1 VIVGRKIA
9 SRGFLGLVMAFLLL
23 PAVVVAAAS
32 FTESKSLQFPP
43 EGFSLKW
50 YEAALNDEGLVDA
63 FWFSVKLALVTG
75 IIATVLGTLVA
86 FALVRFTFP
95 GKHALEAFAM
105 GPLTL
110 PRVVLGLS
118 MLQVFGQI
126 GIGSS
131 FWTLLS
137 GHVLI
142 ATPFAIRLVTAG
154 LGGVGRTYERA
165 AMSLGASY
173 PSTLRHVTLPMA
185 KTGIVGAFVFA
196 SIVSF
201 EDVAMTIFLSGIG
214 TTTVPVKL
222 YTYTEFHNT
231 PLLTAVSTILVLAG
245 FLSLLVIHKTIGM
258 ERAFGTQAE

>member
-1 VIVGRKIA
+1 MGRSLA
-9 SRGFLGLVMAFLLL
+9 SRAFLGLVMAFLLL
-23 PAVVVAAAS
+23 PAVVVAASS
-32 FTESKSLQFPP
+32 FTESESLEFPP
-43 EGFSLKW
+43 KGFSLKW
-50 YEAALNDEGLVDA
+50 YDAAMSDDALVEA
-63 FWFSVKLALVTG
+63 FRFSVKLALVTG
-75 IIATVLGTLVA
+75 VVATVLGTLVA
-86 FALVRFTFP
+86 FALVRFSFP
-95 GKHALEAFAM
+95 GSQALETFAM

-118 MLQVFGQI
+118 LLQVYGQL

-137 GHVLI
+137 GHVMI

-154 LGGVGRTYERA
+154 LGGIGRTYERA

-173 PSTLRHVTLPMA
+173 PATLRHVTLPMA

-196 SIVSF
+196 AIVSF

-231 PLLTAVSTILVLAG
+231 PLLTSVSTILVLAG
-245 FLSLLVIHKTIGM
+245 FLGLLVIHKTVGM